1 MNQQVQYLLFEGLFV
16 LPYKGCGL
24 MELGAV
30 PSSSKHVSYL
40 NLERALELS
49 PMFSLVPMLASRV
62 RKRKTNR
69 LNSFF

>member
-49 PMFSLVPMLASRV
+49 PIFSLVLASRV
-62 RKRKTNR
+62 RKRKTDR